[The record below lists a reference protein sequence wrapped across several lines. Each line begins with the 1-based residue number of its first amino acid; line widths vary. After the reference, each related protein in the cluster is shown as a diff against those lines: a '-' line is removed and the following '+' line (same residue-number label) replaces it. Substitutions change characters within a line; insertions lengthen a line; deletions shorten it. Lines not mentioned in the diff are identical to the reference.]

1 MKKLLLVF
9 ALLLLPQTICLADE
23 MAVSAAP
30 LDNPSGSR
38 CKVILSD
45 YRSGS
50 AAQYVGNCGW
60 TGLNGTGAYV
70 QGWNHSNHIKVVRG
84 QFVSGRVESFAK
96 VTYINKVKN
105 IVQTYEENSYMS
117 RNFTTYQLGD
127 ILADAHQSGLNFD
140 NTVSAYIKLANYIDI
155 RE

>member
-9 ALLLLPQTICLADE
+9 ALLLPALSFADE
-23 MAVSAAP
+23 MAISAAP
-30 LDNPSGSR
+30 LDNVGGSR

-45 YRSGS
+45 YRAGS
-50 AAQYVGNCGW
+50 AAQYVGKCGW
-60 TGLNGTGAYV
+60 TGLTGTGAYV

-96 VTYINKVKN
+96 VTYINKVTN
-105 IVQTYEENSYMS
+105 VVETFEESNYMTRNSNVYH
-117 RNFTTYQLGD
+117 LGD
-127 ILADAHQSGLNFD
+127 ILADAHQAGLHFD
-140 NTVSAYIKLANYIDI
+140 NTVSAYIKLANYIDM

>member
-1 MKKLLLVF
+1 MTKNILLVF
-9 ALLLLPQTICLADE
+9 ALLLSPLSFAQE

-30 LDNPSGSR
+30 LDNPTGSR
-38 CKVILSD
+38 CKVILSE
-45 YRSGS
+45 YKAGS
-50 AAQYVGNCGW
+50 AAQYLGSCGW

-96 VTYINKVKN
+96 VTYINKVN
-105 IVQTYEENSYMS
+105 NVVQTYEESSYMT
-117 RNFTTYQLGD
+117 RNITIYQLGD
-127 ILADAHQSGLNFD
+127 LLADAHQVGLNFD
-140 NTVSAYIKLANYIDI
+140 STVSAYIKLANYIDI

>member
-1 MKKLLLVF
+1 MKNILLVF
-9 ALLLLPQTICLADE
+9 ALLLSPLCHADE

-38 CKVILSD
+38 CKVVLTE
-45 YRSGS
+45 YKPGS
-50 AAQYVGNCGW
+50 AAMYYGSCGW
-60 TGLNGTGAYV
+60 TGLKGTAVYV

-84 QFVSGRVESFAK
+84 QFESGKIESFAK
-96 VTYINKVKN
+96 VTYINKVTN
-105 IVQTYEENSYMS
+105 VVETYEESSYMKQS
-117 RNFTTYQLGD
+117 KNVYHLGD
-127 ILADAHQSGLNFD
+127 LLADAHQSGLHFD

>member
-1 MKKLLLVF
+1 MTKNILLVF
-9 ALLLLPQTICLADE
+9 ALLLSPLSFAQE

-30 LDNPSGSR
+30 LDNPTGSR
-38 CKVILSD
+38 CKVILSE
-45 YRSGS
+45 YKAGS
-50 AAQYVGNCGW
+50 AAQYLGSCGW

-96 VTYINKVKN
+96 VTYINKVN
-105 IVQTYEENSYMS
+105 NVVQTYEESSYMT
-117 RNFTTYQLGD
+117 RNITSYQLGD
-127 ILADAHQSGLNFD
+127 LLADAHQAGLNFD
-140 NTVSAYIKLANYIDI
+140 STVSAYIKLANYIDI

>member
-1 MKKLLLVF
+1 MIKNILLVF
-9 ALLLLPQTICLADE
+9 ALLLPPLCFAQE
-23 MAVSAAP
+23 VAVSAAP

-38 CKVILSD
+38 CKVVLTD
-45 YRSGS
+45 YKAGS
-50 AAQYVGNCGW
+50 AAQYLGSCGW

-84 QFVSGRVESFAK
+84 QFVSGRIETFAK
-96 VTYINKVKN
+96 VTYINKVN
-105 IVQTYEENSYMS
+105 NVVQTYEESSYMT
-117 RNFTTYQLGD
+117 RNITSYQLGD
-127 ILADAHQSGLNFD
+127 LLADAHQVGLNFD